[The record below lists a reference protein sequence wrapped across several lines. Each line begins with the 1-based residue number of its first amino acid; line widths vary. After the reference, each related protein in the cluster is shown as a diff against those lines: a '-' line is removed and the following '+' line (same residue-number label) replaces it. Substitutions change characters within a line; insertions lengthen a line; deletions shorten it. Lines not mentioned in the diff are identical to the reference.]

1 VAYSGIYRVG
11 TRALRSLLFGNT
23 LTETRTFDGRNVPTG
38 ITVSSNRLAW
48 TYTTDREGNPTAITQ
63 TQPAAEARTFGYQD
77 FAYFLTSAD
86 GPWGT
91 LDWSYDKIGNR
102 LTQVRNGLAPGDLYT
117 YLPNAATPTPG
128 NTATLD
134 RIDLAVG
141 GTKDY
146 AFGPAGHL
154 ERIDESLGATVYD
167 HTAEGQLG
175 TITRGGDQPG
185 MSYDGRSFLRQA
197 TTANPTIFQDGFD
210 TGNLSCWGFVAGGEE
225 GDGPTRGETTCFTP
239 APGGAVTTATYGSEG
254 LLYSV
259 ERKASPT
266 STATR
271 FHLFYFAGRPV
282 AEVEIPPTGAP
293 TWTYLTT
300 DHLGTPILAT
310 RSSNTERWRGGF
322 EPFGTDWR
330 AGTASGASENGV
342 FLRLPGQWVDGVWG
356 TEEAYNVARWYQANA
371 GLYLAKDPL
380 TDRLLAT
387 SFSYAGNAPLGY
399 TDPLGLCKVDLRFN
413 QIGGNPWYHAYVVA
427 CENDGA
433 CRVYRSGPSSDPP
446 IGPLGGLGL
455 LTKTVSGATDVAQGC
470 CGPSGP
476 PAHPVRSPWGAIAAT
491 IGPWQPGGPD
501 WPRVGEGTTG
511 IRLLDN
517 DQPCGCIEKCLGN
530 NLLQIDNANIP
541 YNGLTSNSNAT
552 AYTLLKNCGLSPPAP
567 PVLAPGYNFPLNNFF
582 PR

>member
-1 VAYSGIYRVG
+1 MSSRRPLA
-11 TRALRSLLFGNT
+11 
-23 LTETRTFDGRNVPTG
+23 ETRTFDRRNVPKG

-48 TYTTDREGNPTAITQ
+48 AYTTDREGNPTAITQ
-63 TQPAAEARTFGYQD
+63 TQPAAESRAFGYQD
-77 FAYFLTSAD
+77 FAYFLTGAD
-86 GPWGT
+86 DPWGT

-146 AFGPAGHL
+146 TFGPAGHL

-175 TITRGGDQPG
+175 TITRGSDQPG
-185 MSYDGRSFLRQA
+185 MTYDGRSFLRQA
-197 TTANPTIFQDGFD
+197 SAAESTIFQDGFD
-210 TGNLSCWGFVAGGEE
+210 TGNLTCWGLVAGGEE
-225 GDGPTRGETTCFTP
+225 GDGPTRGGASCFTP

-259 ERKASPT
+259 EKRASPT
-266 STATR
+266 SAGTR

-282 AEVEIPPTGAP
+282 AEVEVPPTGAP

-310 RSSNTERWRGGF
+310 RSNNTERWRGGF

-356 TEEAYNVARWYQANA
+356 AGESYNLFRWYQALA
-371 GLYLAKDPL
+371 GSYERPDPL
-380 TDRLLAT
+380 SSALGPIWL
-387 SFSYAGNAPLGY
+387 FGYARQSPLKW
-399 TDPLGLCKVDLRFN
+399 TDPLGLLAVKCEGCGPLKKAEANIRRRLFLLSTQGTDVDDRAGSTNIVAAQTFCGGLRPGVQNQAFTIRGQDFKMPDSPCVFLCTGVHERVHRDMCKLLGPGFVDLSLAESEL
-413 QIGGNPWYHAYVVA
+413 PAYREDLKCIKTALRDGKLEIINGKVV
-427 CENDGA
+427 
-433 CRVYRSGPSSDPP
+433 Y
-446 IGPLGGLGL
+446 
-455 LTKTVSGATDVAQGC
+455 
-470 CGPSGP
+470 
-476 PAHPVRSPWGAIAAT
+476 
-491 IGPWQPGGPD
+491 
-501 WPRVGEGTTG
+501 
-511 IRLLDN
+511 
-517 DQPCGCIEKCLGN
+517 
-530 NLLQIDNANIP
+530 
-541 YNGLTSNSNAT
+541 
-552 AYTLLKNCGLSPPAP
+552 
-567 PVLAPGYNFPLNNFF
+567 
-582 PR
+582 